1 MMDVRS
7 SLRSLVLYLSVLRLI
22 VWDVT
27 DEEEM

>member
-27 DEEEM
+27 DEEGM